1 MEFSLPSRD
10 SNLIQNHPSKKSWL
24 TLSMW
29 FIIGTLEMTPEKQAY
44 VNSKIL
50 YFLKNLKKKKKS
62 PWFSHLQLIRYFI
75 LHTFLEKNHLPM
87 VQVS

>member
-10 SNLIQNHPSKKSWL
+10 SNLIQNRPSKKSWL

-50 YFLKNLKKKKKS
+50 YFLKKS
-62 PWFSHLQLIRYFI
+62 
-75 LHTFLEKNHLPM
+75 
-87 VQVS
+87 